1 VNSGD
6 VKNTQASDLWKES
19 QSMRA
24 ELRAEVADLRAKV
37 SHSQIEIEERRKET
51 LDLNRQYA
59 SCQAQLDDAKMH
71 MASQQAVITDQV
83 REIAMLRGLLRETRA
98 LLKEVQQKTGTV
110 EKDVEATKREVSI
123 LTRAG

>member
-1 VNSGD
+1 MDPAFLIPIGVVGAAAITGYFTWRVTKSVNSGD

-83 REIAMLRGLLRETRA
+83 REIAMLRGLL
-98 LLKEVQQKTGTV
+98 
-110 EKDVEATKREVSI
+110 
-123 LTRAG
+123 